1 MTRVAITGVGR
12 ALCLGLLAAA
22 AGCVPDSYEGLT
34 GGERPLVE
42 DAALRAPRPLSPV
55 SVSMVATSRPRFR
68 WELAQTTGA
77 VVEMCRTRACEG
89 ESPKR
94 FFGQG
99 QELVVDQDLEP
110 GMWFW
115 RLRGANDGAIGTD
128 TSPTWQVL
136 VRGPAKNGASTTP
149 TGTVMDIDGDGRPD
163 LLASTLAPD
172 GDDKT
177 KLFPWIVVFKGGAD
191 GTFDTNE
198 AEITGTWS
206 SSGQQYFAS
215 PDAPAEPPVA
225 IAGGTDFNGD
235 GFADFAT
242 AGMDVFPTAK
252 GPLYAVTAEFGSA
265 KGWTDIGSVLD
276 VTGWIYP
283 GVLASMAA
291 SGDVNGDG
299 YGDVAV
305 GGDDAAFVV
314 LGTKLGPSAASVLF
328 PSRDLSVTARPVL
341 GAFDPDG
348 DGFSEVAV
356 ATPAFGQGS
365 SRHGGGAVVRPTRPR
380 LDASVAG
387 AASPLEGE
395 LSSEVALVARWS
407 EASRTS
413 AFHGLRPREAK
424 SSAHPAARA
433 FATGDFDGDGLSDV
447 AASDTSGRVCFWFGH
462 RERLLVP
469 GPCARGLPGDLEV
482 GSSLAAADLEGDGV
496 DELLVVA
503 RKGDVHAIR
512 TMRLDGDTVNVAE
525 IPDTEGAGVSLT
537 TLWPGRPGKARWA
550 AALDDGR
557 AIAVFEGVT
566 RRQRIE
572 KPPGSGPRF
581 GAALR

>member
-1 MTRVAITGVGR
+1 MRKA
-12 ALCLGLLAAA
+12 LGLSLLVAA
-22 AGCVPDSYEGLT
+22 AGCVPESYEGLT
-34 GGERPLVE
+34 GGAGERPLVE

-55 SVSMVATSRPRFR
+55 SVSMVSTSRPRFR

-77 VVEMCRTRACEG
+77 IVEVCRTRTCEG
-89 ESPKR
+89 EAPKR
-94 FFGQG
+94 FSAQG
-99 QELVVDQDLEP
+99 QELTVDQDLEP

-115 RLRGANDGAIGTD
+115 RLRGLNEGRVGTD

-136 VRGPAKNGASTTP
+136 VRGRAKHGESTTP
-149 TGTVMDIDGDGRPD
+149 SGSVMDIDGDGRPD
-163 LLASTLAPD
+163 LLASILGPNT
-172 GDDKT
+172 DDKT
-177 KLFPWIVVFKGGAD
+177 KMFPWIVVFKGGAE

-206 SSGQQYFAS
+206 SDGEEYFRSA
-215 PDAPAEPPVA
+215 DAPAVLPIA

-242 AGMDVFPTAK
+242 AGMDVFPTSK
-252 GPLYAVTAEFGSA
+252 GPLYAISAEYGSA
-265 KGWTDIGSVLD
+265 KGWNEMGSILD
-276 VTGWIYP
+276 VTGSVYP

-299 YGDVAV
+299 YGDLAV
-305 GGDDAAFVV
+305 GSDDAGFVV
-314 LGTKLGPSAASVLF
+314 LGTKLGPTAQSVLF
-328 PSRDLSVTARPVL
+328 PSRDLSITARPVL

-365 SRHGGGAVVRPTRPR
+365 SRRAGGATLHPSRGR
-380 LDASVAG
+380 LDTQVAG
-387 AASPLEGE
+387 ASPLEGE
-395 LSSEVALVARWS
+395 LSSEVALVARWT

-433 FATGDFDGDGLSDV
+433 FASGDFDGDGLADV

-469 GPCARGLPGDLEV
+469 GPCTRGLPGDVEL

-503 RKGDVHAIR
+503 QKGDLHTIR
-512 TMRLDGDTVNVAE
+512 TMRVEGDVVNVADV
-525 IPDTEGAGVSLT
+525 PGTEGTGVSLT
-537 TLWPGRPGKARWA
+537 TIWPGRPGKARWA
-550 AALDDGR
+550 AACDDGN
-557 AIAVFEGVT
+557 AIAVYEGTT
-566 RRQRIE
+566 RIQRIE
-572 KPPGSGPRF
+572 KPKGSGPRY